1 MTILED
7 AFLRPDDSGNVR
19 SPGVTSMATWAPCG
33 STAVGAAPQTLGPE
47 PRSSRPPSAK
57 LGSCSGSS
65 EPDSKD
71 PAPRPSGAEAIGVG
85 TDRLR
90 TLLGSGLRGDW
101 LDRAR
106 CAESDPELFYPEA
119 REAAPIAKSICS
131 ACEVRDECLAAA
143 LAGREPHGIWG
154 GLTYRERLAVAR
166 AERPAG
172 HPAHRHRRR

>member
-1 MTILED
+1 MIILEGVS
-7 AFLRPDDSGNVR
+7 LRPDDSGNVR
-19 SPGVTSMATWAPCG
+19 SPRVTSMATWAPCG
-33 STAVGAAPQTLGPE
+33 STAVVAAAHTLGPE
-47 PRSSRPPSAK
+47 SRSSRPASAR

-65 EPDSKD
+65 GPDSKD
-71 PAPRPSGAEAIGVG
+71 PASRPSGTGAIGVG
-85 TDRLR
+85 ADRLR
-90 TLLGSGLRGDW
+90 TLLGSGIRGDW

-119 REAAPIAKSICS
+119 REAAPVAKSICN

-172 HPAHRHRRR
+172 RSR

>member
-1 MTILED
+1 MTILESGS
-7 AFLRPDDSGNVR
+7 LRPDDSGNVR

-33 STAVGAAPQTLGPE
+33 STAVLAASHTSGPDS
-47 PRSSRPPSAK
+47 RSSRPPSVK

-65 EPDSKD
+65 GPDSKD
-71 PAPRPSGAEAIGVG
+71 PPRPSGTEAIGVG

-90 TLLGSGLRGDW
+90 TLLSSGLQGDW
-101 LDRAR
+101 RDRAR

-119 REAAPIAKSICS
+119 RETAPIAKSICS
-131 ACEVRDECLAAA
+131 LCEVRDECLAAA

-154 GLTYRERLAVAR
+154 GLTDRERLAVAR

-172 HPAHRHRRR
+172 QPGRRRRRG